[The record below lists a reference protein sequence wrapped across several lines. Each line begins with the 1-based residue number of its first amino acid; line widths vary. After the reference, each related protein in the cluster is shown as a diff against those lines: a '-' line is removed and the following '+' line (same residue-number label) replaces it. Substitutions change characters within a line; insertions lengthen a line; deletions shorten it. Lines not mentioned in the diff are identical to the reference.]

1 MKKFRYLIY
10 MFLVAGVGCGY
21 STRAVREKPALDY
34 ARSLEVPDH
43 SGLPQVRY
51 AGDPGP
57 DSGRATRDL
66 VTPSVEFQ
74 DPGSGEQGAVT
85 RVFDYREPNYSPSLY
100 RENHGDGALFR
111 DFRAWKPM
119 DLVTIL
125 VTEVAN
131 AAQNANTQVDSST
144 TLGAAVT
151 RFLGIETSI
160 ADRNTQLVPTALVDA
175 STTSEFDGQG
185 ITRRSDNLTGTISA
199 MVHEV
204 LPSGVLRI
212 EGKKII
218 SVNSEERTMI
228 ISGLVRPQDIDSLNQ
243 IRSTQIANMRI
254 DYFGNGVLSEVQSP
268 GIITR
273 IFNKIWPF

>member
-1 MKKFRYLIY
+1 MIIFRYFVSIL
-10 MFLVAGVGCGY
+10 LVVGAGCGY
-21 STRAVREKPALDY
+21 PPGAVREKPALDY
-34 ARSLEVPDH
+34 TRSLTAPEY
-43 SGLPQVRY
+43 SGVPQVRY
-51 AGDPGP
+51 VGDPGP
-57 DSGRATRDL
+57 DSERTQGAL
-66 VTPSVEFQ
+66 VSPRVEFR
-74 DPGSGEQGAVT
+74 DPGIGDQWSTTKVSN
-85 RVFDYREPNYSPSLY
+85 YREPNYSPSLY

-185 ITRRSDNLTGTISA
+185 VTRRSDNLTGTISA

-243 IRSTQIANMRI
+243 IRSTKIANMRI
-254 DYFGNGVLSEVQSP
+254 DYFGSGVVSEVQSP